1 MLFSVYNIVYG
12 FCIEQNGMDFMFS
25 SLLEQKKIVEIKT
38 EKRNFKSLSI
48 AFLTI
53 KINAEFEISMRRG
66 THRANNKS
74 LNCMV

>member
-1 MLFSVYNIVYG
+1 M
-12 FCIEQNGMDFMFS
+12 
-25 SLLEQKKIVEIKT
+25 EIKT

-53 KINAEFEISMRRG
+53 KIDAEFEISMRRG

>member
-1 MLFSVYNIVYG
+1 MKWNG
-12 FCIEQNGMDFMFS
+12 FYVFKSFGAK
-25 SLLEQKKIVEIKT
+25 KKIVEIKT

-53 KINAEFEISMRRG
+53 KIDAEFEISMRRG